1 MAGYIMSLNNKQSL
15 EECIK
20 LGIYST
26 NLSEPKNNL
35 WKIHHEGTFADY
47 FGMKEGDNIYFLLIE
62 KYMELVN

>member
-47 FGMKEGDNIYFLLIE
+47 FGMKEGDNIYFFIAIRI
-62 KYMELVN
+62 